1 MLKSI
6 DVVIG
11 LTVIMLALSMAVTV
25 VTQFVTTVVNS
36 RGHHL
41 KRGLVDLL
49 AQIDP
54 SLSGEVGRR
63 IAKAVLTHP
72 LVSAT
77 GSRLGS
83 VVHREEFT
91 KLLLQLAASDDKS
104 FKEVAGTALNAALE
118 RNGVSDPDQTLKRI
132 RKAAVD
138 LEASQPD
145 LGNAARNSL
154 AIIQE
159 AKSDLV
165 ATVNGWFDQ
174 TMDRV
179 AQRFTASTRAIT
191 FVAAVIVAVTL
202 QVDTLL
208 LVNRLSA
215 DDKLREAFLAT
226 ARTAQESR
234 AAPTGTGA
242 SAAEIDRQYMA
253 YLADNGLITV
263 PSSPAQ
269 WMERWPTINPFGL
282 VLTALLLSLGAPFWY
297 NSLGRLLQLR
307 SVIAARDDRQR
318 ASRQGVTRPAE
329 DGEGSA
335 SPAAAG
341 ERGKTGGRGSVS
353 ASG

>member
-6 DVVIG
+6 DVLIG

-54 SLSGEVGRR
+54 SLRGKVGRQ

-77 GSRLGS
+77 GNRLGS
-83 VVHREEFT
+83 VVHRDEFT
-91 KLLLQLAASDDKS
+91 KLLLQLAASDDES
-104 FKEVAGTALNAALE
+104 FREAAGTALSAALT
-118 RNGVSDPDQTLKRI
+118 RNGVSDPAETLKKI
-132 RKAAVD
+132 RRAAVD
-138 LEASQPD
+138 LEASHPD
-145 LGNAARNSL
+145 LGNAARSSL
-154 AIIQE
+154 AVIKE

-191 FVAAVIVAVTL
+191 FVAAAIVTVAL

-226 ARTAQESR
+226 ARTTQESR
-234 AAPTGTGA
+234 AASTGA
-242 SAAEIDRQYMA
+242 GSPAAEIDRQYMA
-253 YLADNGLITV
+253 YLAENGLITV
-263 PSSPAQ
+263 PASPAQ

-307 SVIAARDDRQR
+307 SVIAAKDDRQR
-318 ASRQGVTRPAE
+318 ATRQRATPPAE
-329 DGEGSA
+329 DGQGA
-335 SPAAAG
+335 APPVAAG
-341 ERGKTGGRGSVS
+341 ERGKVA
-353 ASG
+353 ASS